1 MKGLDIGISIGDEKL
16 CILLYADDIA
26 LMADNEHDLQLL
38 LNALSTWCDTNDM
51 IVVCSKSNV
60 VHFRPQSIQRTV
72 FNVTCGTDTLAIVDK
87 YTYLGIVINEYLDYN
102 VTVKTVAQSASRALG
117 LLIAKCKITVV
128 WLAQC

>member
-1 MKGLDIGISIGDEKL
+1 LDIGISIGDEKL

-60 VHFRPQSIQRTV
+60 VHFRPQSVLRTV
-72 FNVTCGTDTLAIVDK
+72 FNFTCGTDTLAIVDN
-87 YTYLGIVINEYLDYN
+87 YTYLGIVINEHLYYIVIVRN
-102 VTVKTVAQSASRALG
+102 CISE
-117 LLIAKCKITVV
+117 C
-128 WLAQC
+128 